1 MAARPFLLVLLG
13 GMAAVAVFTASKPPV
28 AAPVVPANAAAPA
41 AEVFTLD
48 RMPLTPAARRG
59 RVVYD
64 NWCAGCHGP
73 EGRGD
78 GPAAELLSPLPR
90 NFQKG
95 KFKFRSTPSGELPT
109 EADLL
114 HVVNCGL
121 PGSAM
126 PGFPLMPEPE
136 KKDVVAWV
144 RHLAEFGLMQKEVA
158 YVMEDEDL
166 TLAQVLDGRLPA
178 LLDEVLA
185 DAYEEVWPVAVP
197 QDPGSSPALVERGRK
212 LYEAQCVAC
221 HGAGGRGDGSSSFHL
236 RDWQDAEILP
246 RDFTTGVFRAGSAP
260 LDLFVRMRTG
270 LNGTPMP
277 AVSGSD
283 EDLWALVHFILSL
296 KDAAAARGA
305 VHPTS
310 CEAHVLQGSAR

>member
-1 MAARPFLLVLLG
+1 MVARPVLLVFLG
-13 GMAAVAVFTASKPPV
+13 GMAVIAVFTASKPPL
-28 AAPVVPANAAAPA
+28 AAPAGAGNVAAPA
-41 AEVFTLD
+41 AEVLTLD
-48 RMPLTPAARRG
+48 RLPLTQAARRG

-64 NWCAGCHGP
+64 NNCVGCHGP

-78 GPAAELLSPLPR
+78 GAAAAFLSPLPR
-90 NFQKG
+90 NFQRG

-114 HVVNCGL
+114 HVVGCGL

-144 RHLAEFGLMQKEVA
+144 RHLAEFGLVQKEVA
-158 YVMEDEDL
+158 YVMQDEGL
-166 TLAQVLDGRLPA
+166 SLQQVLDKRLPA
-178 LLDEVLA
+178 ILHEVLA

-197 QDPGSSPALVERGRK
+197 QDPGSSPALVEKGRK

-221 HGAGGRGDGSSSFHL
+221 HGAGGRGDGSSSYHL

-260 LDLFVRMRTG
+260 IDLFLRMRTG

-296 KDAAAARGA
+296 KDAQAARGA

-310 CEAHVLQGSAR
+310 CEAHVQQGSAR